1 VTDILLV
8 ILILPVAALAV
19 AAWVMVKRRGD
30 PQAEQQLRAE
40 AAGMGAKAEEL
51 RGQVAKLE
59 SRSRELEQQLSDE
72 IGGRRAAEASLAA
85 EQRNLAQ
92 QRALLDQ
99 AERKLKD
106 AFAALSAEALKTSRT
121 DFLAQADQSLK
132 PVQELLSRYEKHLS
146 EIEHIRADAY
156 GGLKS
161 HLDSLTKAHDLLQRE
176 AHQLSTALRSPTVR
190 GRWGEMTLRR
200 VVEVAGMG
208 DHCTFEEQA
217 SVTTEEGRLRP
228 DMKIMLPGNR
238 VIVVDSKV
246 PLAAYMDAFEAK
258 DEAARQAALARHA
271 QDVRKHVQ
279 ALKQKAYWEQI
290 GHAADFVVLFLPG
303 ESFFSAA
310 LEQDRSLLEDAMAN
324 KVFLA
329 TPTTL
334 MALLNVVA
342 HGWRQQEMAEN
353 AEKIGAVGRELY
365 ERVAKFTEHFGKVG
379 DGLTSAAKAYNAAVG
394 SYESRV
400 QPAARRLA
408 EQAAVGDKELP
419 EVPRVDPPTRSV
431 SAPALEAPDEAPAG
445 NKDIV

>member
-1 VTDILLV
+1 MVEALLV
-8 ILILPVAALAV
+8 ILILAVAGLAVAALAL
-19 AAWVMVKRRGD
+19 MKRRGEGNAG
-30 PQAEQQLRAE
+30 AETQLRAE
-40 AAGMGAKAEEL
+40 KATLE
-51 RGQVAKLE
+51 GQLGEVRDRISALKADKEDLGHRLE
-59 SRSRELEQQLSDE
+59 TEHTVRVT
-72 IGGRRAAEASLAA
+72 AETRLAA
-85 EQRNLAQ
+85 ERQSFEE
-92 QRALLDQ
+92 QRALLDE
-99 AERKLKD
+99 AEAKLKD
-106 AFAALSAEALKTSRT
+106 AFTALSHDALKDSRT
-121 DFLAQADQSLK
+121 QFLSQADEKLK
-132 PVQELLSRYEKHLS
+132 PIQKLLADYELNLR
-146 EIEHIRADAY
+146 EIEKARNDAY
-156 GGLKS
+156 GGLKNN
-161 HLDSLTKAHDLLQRE
+161 LDSLAKAHDLLQRE

-217 SVTTEEGRLRP
+217 SVTTEDGRLRP

-258 DEAARQAALARHA
+258 DEAARQAALGRHA

-353 AEKIGAVGRELY
+353 AEKIGVVGRELY
-365 ERVAKFTEHFGKVG
+365 ERLGTFIGHFSKVG
-379 DGLTSAAKAYNAAVG
+379 DGLKGAVGAYEAAVG
-394 SYESRV
+394 SYEKRIV
-400 QPAARRLA
+400 PAAKRLA

-419 EVPRVDPPTRSV
+419 EVPRVDGPSRSITP
-431 SAPALEAPDEAPAG
+431 PALEAPGEQTPS
-445 NKDIV
+445 